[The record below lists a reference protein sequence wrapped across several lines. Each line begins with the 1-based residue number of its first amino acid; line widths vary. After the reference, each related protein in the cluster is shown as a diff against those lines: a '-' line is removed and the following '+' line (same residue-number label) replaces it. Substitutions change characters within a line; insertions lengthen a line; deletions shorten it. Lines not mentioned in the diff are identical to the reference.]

1 MGVALK
7 KGLASACQDDEASAR
22 VVQTRPE
29 FSRTFFPDADTES
42 PLRVFQLSIS
52 PHGGHELPMPVVT
65 ARSVLM
71 ELLNVA
77 LVPGVND
84 LIREE

>member
-1 MGVALK
+1 
-7 KGLASACQDDEASAR
+7 
-22 VVQTRPE
+22 
-29 FSRTFFPDADTES
+29 
-42 PLRVFQLSIS
+42 
-52 PHGGHELPMPVVT
+52 MPVVT